1 MMVEVQT
8 LRHRENTD
16 YVLEEKVAKPT
27 VSDAPAVEIPV
38 AHVQDKKKVPEI
50 STASTVQISNK
61 ALTPME
67 KLLSEMSQC
76 QARIGLM
83 SE

>member
-8 LRHRENTD
+8 LRHREDPD
-16 YVLEEKVAKPT
+16 YVLEEKVAKPA

-38 AHVQDKKKVPEI
+38 AHVQDKKQVPEI
-50 STASTVQISNK
+50 STASTAQVNNK
-61 ALTPME
+61 VLTPME
-67 KLLSEMSQC
+67 KLLAEMSQC